1 MFFYYCDLAW
11 RSIRKTP
18 MLSMLMVL
26 AISIGIGITITT
38 LNVYKTMSYNPAGDR
53 SEVINSVQL
62 WSQGL
67 DTWDEFIP
75 SITYMDAMN
84 LRNNKELSLKAA
96 TYRTGLALQSDN
108 PKIEPVLNSVRLTDR
123 DFFRIFSVP
132 FIYGS
137 YWDTS
142 VDLRPAYQVVISQKL
157 NLRFFEGKNSV
168 GKTLFLDRKP
178 YQIVGVI
185 DDWNPQPK
193 YYDPL
198 NGAFN
203 DAEEIFIPFSL
214 TGQEEFD
221 VWGNTS
227 GWKFEPMITYSDRLA
242 SEKVWIQFWT
252 ELNTDE
258 QKQSF
263 LGWLTRYV
271 EQQRALGRFTD
282 TAKTPSES
290 VQISDID
297 KWLEDNDVVPKD
309 NKILVGLS
317 LLFLSVCLVN
327 ILGLLLTKFLKRAP
341 EVGVRRAIGASRGQ
355 IFSQYMV
362 EVGMIG
368 FIGGVVGLLWAWG
381 SLTALHSYFS
391 MDQSVTGLDA
401 SMWIITPLI
410 AISTAVLAG
419 VYPAWVVC
427 RTKPSVYLKA
437 Q

>member
-38 LNVYKTMSYNPAGDR
+38 LNVYKTMSYNPAGER
-53 SEVINSVQL
+53 SEMINSVQL

-67 DTWDEFIP
+67 DTWDEF
-75 SITYMDAMN
+75 SSNITYMDAMI
-84 LRNNKELSLKAA
+84 LRNNVELELKAA
-96 TYRTGLALQSDN
+96 TFRTGLALQSDN
-108 PKIEPVLNSVRLTDR
+108 PKIEPVLNSVRVTDR
-123 DFFRIFSVP
+123 DFFKIFSVP
-132 FIYGS
+132 FLYGS
-137 YWDTS
+137 YWDAS

-168 GKTLFLDRKP
+168 GKTVFLNRKP

-185 DDWNPQPK
+185 EDWNPQPK

-203 DAEEIFIPFSL
+203 EAEEIFIPFSL
-214 TGQEEFD
+214 TPQEEFE
-221 VWGNTS
+221 VWGNTN
-227 GWKFEPMITYSDRLA
+227 GWRTEPMLTYNDRLV
-242 SEKVWIQFWT
+242 SEKIWIQFWT
-252 ELNTDE
+252 ELNTVE
-258 QKQSF
+258 QKQSYQE
-263 LGWLTRYV
+263 WLTRYV
-271 EQQRALGRFTD
+271 EQQRAIGRFTD
-282 TAKTPSES
+282 TAKTIPEL
-290 VQISDID
+290 VQISDVA
-297 KWLEDNDVVPKD
+297 KWLEDNNVVHKD
-309 NKILVGLS
+309 TKILVGLS
-317 LLFLSVCLVN
+317 LMFLSVCLVN

-341 EVGVRRAIGASRGQ
+341 EVGVRRAIGASRRQ

-368 FIGGVVGLLWAWG
+368 FIGGVIGLLWAWG
-381 SLTALHSYFS
+381 SLTALHAYFEV
-391 MDQSVTGLDA
+391 DQSLTGLDA
-401 SMWIITPLI
+401 SMWFITPLI

>member
-38 LNVYKTMSYNPAGDR
+38 LNVYKTMSYNPAGER
-53 SEVINSVQL
+53 SEMINSVQL

-67 DTWDEFIP
+67 DTWDEF
-75 SITYMDAMN
+75 SSNITYMDAMN
-84 LRNNKELSLKAA
+84 LRNNVELELKAA
-96 TYRTGLALQSDN
+96 TFRTGLALQSDN
-108 PKIEPVLNSVRLTDR
+108 PKIEPVLNSVRVTDR
-123 DFFRIFSVP
+123 DFFKIFSVP
-132 FIYGS
+132 FLYGS
-137 YWDTS
+137 YWDVS

-168 GKTLFLDRKP
+168 GKTVFLNRKP

-185 DDWNPQPK
+185 EDWNPQPK

-198 NGAFN
+198 NGAFS

-214 TGQEEFD
+214 TPQEEFE
-221 VWGNTS
+221 VWGNTN
-227 GWKFEPMITYSDRLA
+227 GWRTEPMLTYNDRLV
-242 SEKVWIQFWT
+242 SEKIWIQFWT
-252 ELNTDE
+252 ELNTVE
-258 QKQSF
+258 QKQSYQE
-263 LGWLTRYV
+263 WLTRYV
-271 EQQRALGRFTD
+271 EQQRAIGRFTD
-282 TAKTPSES
+282 TAKTIPEL
-290 VQISDID
+290 VQISDVA
-297 KWLEDNDVVPKD
+297 KWLEDNNVVHKD
-309 NKILVGLS
+309 TKILVGLS
-317 LLFLSVCLVN
+317 LMFLSVCLVN

-341 EVGVRRAIGASRGQ
+341 EVGVRRAIGASRRQ

-368 FIGGVVGLLWAWG
+368 FIGGVIGLLWAWG
-381 SLTALHSYFS
+381 SLTALHAYFEV
-391 MDQSVTGLDA
+391 DQSLIGLDA
-401 SMWIITPLI
+401 SMWFITPLI

>member
-67 DTWDEFIP
+67 DTWDEF
-75 SITYMDAMN
+75 SSNITYMDAMN
-84 LRNNKELSLKAA
+84 LRNNVELELKAA
-96 TYRTGLALQSDN
+96 TFRTGLALQSDN
-108 PKIEPVLNSVRLTDR
+108 PKIEPVLNSVRVTDR
-123 DFFRIFSVP
+123 DFFKIFSVP
-132 FIYGS
+132 FLYGR
-137 YWDTS
+137 YWDAS

-168 GKTLFLDRKP
+168 GKTVFLNRKP

-185 DDWNPQPK
+185 EDWNPQPK

-198 NGAFN
+198 NGAFS

-214 TGQEEFD
+214 TPQEEFE
-221 VWGNTS
+221 VWGNTN
-227 GWKFEPMITYSDRLA
+227 GWRTEPMLTYNDRLV
-242 SEKVWIQFWT
+242 SEKIWIQFWT
-252 ELNTDE
+252 ELNTVE
-258 QKQSF
+258 QKQSYQE
-263 LGWLTRYV
+263 WLTRYV
-271 EQQRALGRFTD
+271 EQQRAIGRFTD
-282 TAKTPSES
+282 TAKTIPEL
-290 VQISDID
+290 VQISDVA
-297 KWLEDNDVVPKD
+297 KWLEDNNVVHKD
-309 NKILVGLS
+309 TKILVGLS
-317 LLFLSVCLVN
+317 LMFLSVCLVN

-341 EVGVRRAIGASRGQ
+341 EVGVRRAIGASRRQ

-368 FIGGVVGLLWAWG
+368 FIGGVIGLLWAWG
-381 SLTALHSYFS
+381 SLTALHAYFEV
-391 MDQSVTGLDA
+391 DQSLIGLDA
-401 SMWIITPLI
+401 SMWFITPLI

>member
-11 RSIRKTP
+11 RSIKKTP

-38 LNVYKTMSYNPAGDR
+38 LNVYKTMSHNPAGDK
-53 SEVINSVQL
+53 SSQINSIQL

-67 DTWDEFIP
+67 DTWDDFH
-75 SITYMDAMN
+75 SNLTYTDVIN
-84 LRNNKELSLKAA
+84 LRNNNQLELKAA
-96 TYRTGLALQSDN
+96 SYRTGLAVQSEN
-108 PKIEPVLNSVRLTDR
+108 PDIQPSLKSVRITDR
-123 DFFRIFSVP
+123 DFFNIFDVP
-132 FIYGS
+132 FLYGQR
-137 YWDTS
+137 WDKS
-142 VDLRPAYQVVISQKL
+142 VDTQPAYQVVIGETL
-157 NLRFFEGKNSV
+157 NQTFFNGNNSV
-168 GKTLFLDRKP
+168 GETLYLNRKP

-185 DDWNPQPK
+185 KDWNPQPK
-193 YYDPL
+193 YYDPT

-214 TGQEEFD
+214 NEQEEFD

-227 GWKFEPMITYSDRLA
+227 GWRFEPMLTYQDRLN
-242 SEKVWIQFWT
+242 SEKTWIQFWT
-252 ELNTDE
+252 FLATDDDKSELAT
-258 QKQSF
+258 
-263 LGWLTRYV
+263 WLTHYV
-271 EQQRALGRFTD
+271 EQQRNLGRFTD
-282 TAKTPSES
+282 TAKSAAEAF
-290 VQISDID
+290 QISDVAL
-297 KWLEDNDVVPKD
+297 WLENNDVVPRD

-317 LLFLSVCLVN
+317 VLFLSVCLVN

-341 EVGVRRAIGASRGQ
+341 EVGVRRAIGASRAQ

-362 EVGMIG
+362 EVGLIG
-368 FIGGVVGLLWAWG
+368 FIGGIIGLLWAWG
-381 SLTALHSYFS
+381 ALTVLHAEFN
-391 MDQSVTGLDA
+391 MEQSVTGLDS

>member
-1 MFFYYCDLAW
+1 MFLYYCDLAW
-11 RSIRKTP
+11 RSIKKTP

-53 SEVINSVQL
+53 SDSINSIQL

-67 DTWDEFIP
+67 DTWDDFQ
-75 SITYMDAMN
+75 SNITYTDTIN
-84 LRNNKELSLKAA
+84 LRNNNELALKAA
-96 TYRTGLALQSDN
+96 SFRTGLAMQSDN
-108 PKIEPVLNSVRLTDR
+108 QDIEPVLKSIRITDR
-123 DFFRIFSVP
+123 DFFSIFEVP
-132 FIYGS
+132 FLYGERWS
-137 YWDTS
+137 ET
-142 VDLRPAYQVVISQKL
+142 VDSQPAYQVVIGEKL
-157 NLRFFEGKNSV
+157 NQTFFDGQNSV
-168 GKTLFLDRKP
+168 GKTIYLNRKP
-178 YQIVGVI
+178 YQVVGVI
-185 DDWNPQPK
+185 KEWNPQPK

-203 DAEEIFIPFSL
+203 DAEEVFIPFSL
-214 TGQEEFD
+214 TEQEEFD

-227 GWKFEPMITYSDRLA
+227 GWKFEPMLTYQDRLN
-242 SEKVWIQFWT
+242 SEKTWIQFWALLPT
-252 ELNTDE
+252 AAD
-258 QKQSF
+258 KQQ
-263 LGWLTRYV
+263 LQTWLAQYV
-271 EQQRALGRFTD
+271 EQQRSFGRFTD
-282 TAKTPSES
+282 TAKTPQES
-290 VQISDID
+290 FQISDVAL
-297 KWLEDNDVVPKD
+297 WLENNDVVPRD

-317 LLFLSVCLVN
+317 VLFLSVCLVN

-362 EVGMIG
+362 EVGLIG
-368 FIGGVVGLLWAWG
+368 FIGGIVGLLWAWG
-381 SLTALHSYFS
+381 ALTVLHAEFNV
-391 MDQSVTGLDA
+391 DPSVTGLDT

>member
-38 LNVYKTMSYNPAGDR
+38 LNVYTTMSYNPAGDR

-67 DTWDEFIP
+67 DTWDEF
-75 SITYMDAMN
+75 SSNMTYTDAMN
-84 LRNNKELSLKAA
+84 LRNNNELSLKAA
-96 TYRTGLALQSDN
+96 TFRTGLAMQSDN
-108 PKIEPVLNSVRLTDR
+108 PKIEPVLQSVRVTDR
-123 DFFRIFSVP
+123 DFFKIFSVP
-132 FIYGS
+132 FLYGS
-137 YWDTS
+137 YWDVS
-142 VDLRPAYQVVISQKL
+142 VDERPAYQVVISQKL

-168 GKTLFLDRKP
+168 GKTVFLDRKP

-185 DDWNPQPK
+185 EDWNPQPK

-214 TGQEEFD
+214 TAQEEFD

-227 GWKFEPMITYSDRLA
+227 GWKFEPMLTYNDRLL

-252 ELNTDE
+252 ELSNQE
-258 QKQSF
+258 QKQSY
-263 LGWLTRYV
+263 LAWLTRYV
-271 EQQRALGRFTD
+271 EQQRTMGRFTD
-282 TAKTPSES
+282 SAKTPSEL
-290 VQISDID
+290 VQISHVE
-297 KWLEDNDVVPKD
+297 KWLEDNNVVPKD
-309 NKILVGLS
+309 TRILVGLS

-362 EVGMIG
+362 EVSMIG
-368 FIGGVVGLLWAWG
+368 FIGGVVGLLWAFG
-381 SLTALHSYFS
+381 SLTALHAYFEV
-391 MDQSVTGLDA
+391 DQSLIGLDM
-401 SMWIITPLI
+401 SMWFITPLI
-410 AISTAVLAG
+410 AISTAVIAG
-419 VYPAWVVC
+419 IYPAWVVC

>member
-38 LNVYKTMSYNPAGDR
+38 LNVYKTMSYNPAGER
-53 SEVINSVQL
+53 SEMINSVQL

-67 DTWDEFIP
+67 DSWNEF
-75 SITYMDAMN
+75 SSNITYMDAMN
-84 LRNNKELSLKAA
+84 LRNNAELDLKAA
-96 TYRTGLALQSDN
+96 AFRTGLALQSGDA
-108 PKIEPVLNSVRLTDR
+108 KIEPVLNSVRVTDR

-132 FIYGS
+132 FLYGS
-137 YWDTS
+137 YWDAS

-168 GKTLFLDRKP
+168 GKTVFLNRKP

-185 DDWNPQPK
+185 EDWNPQPK

-203 DAEEIFIPFSL
+203 DSEEVFIPFSL
-214 TGQEEFD
+214 TPQEEFE
-221 VWGNTS
+221 VWGNTQ
-227 GWKFEPMITYSDRLA
+227 GWRTEPMLTYNDRLV
-242 SEKVWIQFWT
+242 SEKSWIQFWT
-252 ELNTDE
+252 ELKNAE
-258 QKQSF
+258 KKQSF
-263 LGWLTRYV
+263 QEWLTHYA
-271 EQQRALGRFTD
+271 EQQRGIGRFTD
-282 TAKTPSES
+282 TAKTTAEL
-290 VQISDID
+290 VQISHVE
-297 KWLEDNDVVPKD
+297 KWLEDNHVVPKD

-341 EVGVRRAIGASRGQ
+341 EVGVRRAIGASRRQ

-368 FIGGVVGLLWAWG
+368 FIGGVIGLLWAWG
-381 SLTALHSYFS
+381 SLTALHAYFEVE
-391 MDQSVTGLDA
+391 QSVAGLDI
-401 SMWIITPLI
+401 SMWFITPLI